1 MAIADDK
8 SASSDGGKVWN
19 LCRMPFWQA
28 GGGGSSSSSSA
39 AAAVSHHHV
48 SHGYATR
55 SVEGSDTQYPTSGS
69 GGGSG
74 SVSSVAKS
82 LLPTRRR
89 LRLDPASKLYFPYE
103 TGKQVR
109 SAVRIKNTSKSHVA
123 FKFQTTSPK
132 SCFMR
137 PPGAILSPGESII
150 ATVFKFVE
158 QPENNEKAIDQK
170 SKVKF
175 KIVSLKVKEP
185 MEYVPELFDEQ
196 KDQVAVEQ
204 ILKVVFLDAERQS
217 TQLDKLKRLLAEA
230 DAAVE
235 SRKKPVEDSGTKILG
250 EGLVID
256 EWKER
261 RERYLAQQQ
270 IELDSV

>member
-1 MAIADDK
+1 MSRGMALAK
-8 SASSDGGKVWN
+8 ENPEASGGGNVWN

-28 GGGGSSSSSSA
+28 GGSGSSSSSA
-39 AAAVSHHHV
+39 AAGVSHHHV
-48 SHGYATR
+48 IHGHAPR
-55 SVEGSDTQYPTSGS
+55 SAEGSDTQYSGA
-69 GGGSG
+69 SG

-82 LLPTRRR
+82 LLLTRRR

-103 TGKQVR
+103 PGKQVR
-109 SAVRIKNTSKSHVA
+109 SAIKIKNTSKSPVA

-137 PPGAILSPGESII
+137 PPGAILSPGEHII

-158 QPENNEKAIDQK
+158 HPENNEKVLDQK
-170 SKVKF
+170 NKVKF
-175 KIVSLKVKEP
+175 KIVSLKVKGP

-204 ILKVVFLDAERQS
+204 ILSVVFLNVERPS
-217 TQLDKLKRLLAEA
+217 PRLDKLKRQLAEA

-235 SRKKPVEDSGTKILG
+235 AHKKPPEETGLRILG

-261 RERYLAQQQ
+261 RERYLAQHQV
-270 IELDSV
+270 EFVDSV